1 MNIPLFDTIEQ
12 MKYILITRR
21 CKCPC
26 QREFKI
32 LESSKCEYY
41 SSACSGIPPKPV
53 DQAVLAKVR
62 RDAKKYYGDTFGGS
76 ELIEE
81 NLTLTDETEKDPQL
95 E

>member
-1 MNIPLFDTIEQ
+1 M
-12 MKYILITRR
+12 
-21 CKCPC
+21 
-26 QREFKI
+26 
-32 LESSKCEYY
+32 
-41 SSACSGIPPKPV
+41 

-81 NLTLTDETEKDPQL
+81 NLTLTDEIEKDPQL